1 MQFKRLAASVT
12 AIVALA
18 SSGVVYASHAVR
30 ASDHQDS
37 PAVLSRVGAD
47 ITDDYLFPSPTR
59 PGYVDFVMNVHPF
72 IPAGMSQYFG
82 LDPDVLYQFK
92 ISHGP
97 IGSAAPAD
105 SELQILASG
114 SGPRQQVA
122 VYGKRGHVPL
132 GNPSTLGEPLG
143 TFAFNNPSGARLK
156 DGIVAFAGPR
166 ADSFF
171 FDLLQFFTWLPDRNF
186 SNPRTGDKIVFGNGA
201 PTFNG
206 FAPGTRSG
214 PAWGNYLC
222 NTAPSTN
229 FLTETNGGFNVIS
242 IVVEIPKS
250 LLVAPGQ
257 SPIIHLWSTAS
268 VAAGQI
274 NHQVAYDQIELFA
287 RPGEKELFEVFGEH
301 ANTNEAEPF
310 NDPHI
315 RAALE
320 HFTRVAHRS
329 EAIAKVIQAVL
340 YPDELAA
347 DLSQTGP
354 AAYLGVE
361 TGGATGSKFGGR
373 SLTNDGIDAALGAV
387 FGNTIPAL
395 GLAPD
400 DHNENACL
408 SAQNVVSG
416 QGGVQ
421 TQPQFPYLATP
432 H

>member
-1 MQFKRLAASVT
+1 MQFTRFAASVT
-12 AIVALA
+12 ATVALA
-18 SSGVVYASHAVR
+18 ATGVLYASHAVR
-30 ASDHQDS
+30 ASDHQDA
-37 PAVLSRVGAD
+37 PALLARVGAD
-47 ITDDYLFPSPTR
+47 ITDDYLFPSPAR

-72 IPAGMSQYFG
+72 IPAGMSRHFG

-97 IGSAAPAD
+97 LGTAAPAD
-105 SELQILASG
+105 TALQILASG
-114 SGPRQQVA
+114 SGPNQQVT
-122 VYGKRGHVPL
+122 VYRKQGNGL

-143 TFAFNNPSGARLK
+143 TFAFNNPKGAALK
-156 DGIVAFAGPR
+156 DGVVAFAGPR

-171 FDLLQFFTWLPDRNF
+171 FDLSQFFTWLPDRNY
-186 SNPRTGDKIVFGNGA
+186 SNPRTGDTIVFGNGA

-206 FAPGTRSG
+206 FPAGTRSG
-214 PAWGNYLC
+214 PAWGNYFC

-242 IVVEIPKS
+242 IVVEVPKS
-250 LLVAPGQ
+250 LLVAKGQ

-268 VAAGQI
+268 VATATQI
-274 NHQVAYDQIELFA
+274 NRQLAYNQIELFA
-287 RPGEKELFEVFGEH
+287 RPGEKELFEIFSQHED
-301 ANTNEAEPF
+301 TNALEPF
-310 NDPHI
+310 NDPYI
-315 RAALE
+315 RTALE

-347 DLSQTGP
+347 DLSQPGP

-408 SAQNVVSG
+408 AAQNVVSG